1 MPNLIGTDDE
11 RSLGSQHAGTRALP
25 GTNTTAQDEPDRLR
39 CIEVG
44 THDMTV
50 PLSVDPR
57 PDSWV
62 RRFDWILAA
71 VAWITLVLGILL
83 TVLVN
88 GITPLTLTA
97 ATVAGVYVVALQV
110 TPRRIRD
117 GGVGAELF
125 AVGGV
130 LVALVAVALT
140 GGLDSAYTLFLT
152 VPVFY
157 AAAFSGFRLGV
168 TTALLAT
175 TGLAVVAA
183 SLGQDILQPGL
194 VQTAALLVL
203 LAITFAQARYILVEE
218 RRRTSELERTSLLN
232 ATKLERLSTAHTLLV
247 SLSDLADSAELNPV
261 TIGQAALRDLAGVVP
276 FAAGTVAIRD
286 NDGGHDITVARRG
299 VPGSTRASEYRISLG
314 DRTTGCLT
322 LWPQSDGDL
331 DDQEDLVQEAL
342 RPVAL
347 AFDNIQLIRDI
358 AGRAVHEERVRV
370 ARELHD
376 EVAPSLASLGLG
388 IDMAI
393 HQHEMNP
400 ELARHLETLRQRLA
414 GLIEDVRRIVADLR
428 AHDDISLMER
438 AYTLAAET
446 RLDGSEI
453 RIELSEHRPPRAAI
467 AAELAAIL
475 TEAVRNAVEHADATE
490 IEISGFVDRD
500 EGRVAIA
507 DNGRGFDAAVR
518 PRDHFGLV
526 GMKERAT
533 AINAH
538 LAVESLPSQGSTIT
552 IEWGT

>member
-1 MPNLIGTDDE
+1 M
-11 RSLGSQHAGTRALP
+11 
-25 GTNTTAQDEPDRLR
+25 
-39 CIEVG
+39 
-44 THDMTV
+44 
-50 PLSVDPR
+50 SVNAR

-62 RRFDWILAA
+62 RRFDWILTA
-71 VAWITLVLGILL
+71 VAWATLTVGILL
-83 TVLVN
+83 TILVN

-97 ATVAGVYVVALQV
+97 ATLSGMYVVALQV
-110 TPRRIRD
+110 IPRQLRD
-117 GGVGAELF
+117 GGAASELL

-130 LVALVAVALT
+130 VIALVAIALT
-140 GGLDSAYTLFLT
+140 GGIDSAYTLFLT

-157 AAAFSGFRLGV
+157 ASAFSGFRLGV
-168 TTALLAT
+168 TTALLAI
-175 TGLAVVAA
+175 TGLAVVAG
-183 SLGQDILQPGL
+183 SLGQEILQPGL

-203 LAITFAQARYILVEE
+203 LAIAFAQARYILVEE
-218 RRRTSELERTSLLN
+218 RQRTSELERTSLLN

-247 SLSDLADSAELNPV
+247 SLSDLADSSELNPV
-261 TIGQAALRDLAGVVP
+261 TIGQAALRDLARVVP
-276 FAAGTVAIRD
+276 FEAGTVAITD
-286 NDGGHDITVARRG
+286 PDDDGDITVARRG
-299 VPGSTRASEYRISLG
+299 VPGSAKPVEYRISLG
-314 DRTTGCLT
+314 DRTTGTLT
-322 LWPQSDGDL
+322 LWPSANGDL
-331 DDQEDLVQEAL
+331 DQREDLVHEAL

-347 AFDNIQLIRDI
+347 AFDNIQLIREI

-376 EVAPSLASLGLG
+376 EIAPALASLGLG

-414 GLIEDVRRIVADLR
+414 GSIEDVRRIVADLR

-438 AYTLAAET
+438 AHTLAAET

-453 RIELSEHRPPRAAI
+453 RIELAEHRPPRAAI

-500 EGRVAIA
+500 EGRVAII
-507 DNGRGFDAAVR
+507 DNGRGFDAGTS

-526 GMKERAT
+526 GMKERAA

-538 LAVESLPSQGSTIT
+538 LEVASRPAEGSTVV